1 MKTMTNLFRT
11 LSIRNKLM
19 AITLLTSATAV
30 LFISLAFLI
39 GEVVSFRKGVR
50 QQLGVIAD
58 IIGKNSAAA
67 VAFDDPNAAR
77 ETLAGLSAKP
87 YILGAFIVTDDNRLF
102 ASYLHPSM
110 IAKHREIHP
119 DERRLPKKVILEI
132 LFHAATD
139 AAHGAS
145 GGGPPLHDLM
155 VKLRRD
161 PASSEVTAGYLT
173 AVRPILVNDRS
184 PGTVVILSDPAEL
197 LSQLRWLI
205 IFIPL
210 LLAGAFL
217 VAYFTSR
224 KLQKVISGPILHLAG
239 VMKSVTREHDYSLRA
254 KSESE
259 DETGTLIRGF
269 NEMLE
274 RIRERDEQLEQ
285 YNEHLEDEVAIR
297 TAELS
302 DTNASL
308 RRTVDE
314 VCKAK
319 EEAEA
324 ANLAKSQFL
333 ANMSH
338 EIRTPMN
345 GVLGMTELLLAG
357 NLSDKQRKYAE
368 SVYLSAESLL
378 RVINDILDFSK
389 IEAGRLELEYV
400 SFNIRTIVSETVELF
415 RIRTRKKAIVLAISV
430 GASVPEWV
438 IGDPTRLRQVLLNLL
453 GNAVKFTE
461 RGEISVSV
469 SSVQEGEGR
478 FLICFEVRDTG
489 IGIPAEAL
497 DNIFNCFT
505 QADGTMSRKYGGTG
519 LGLSIVKQLV
529 EMMGGGVSVEST
541 PGKGSIFRFT
551 VRTEKGTEEEEASR
565 LADALS
571 MADSVA
577 GSTTDSVAVDLGCA
591 VTGHVLVA
599 EDNPVNQEVC
609 SAVLECLGCRVDI
622 VSNGRE
628 AVEAMQRTDYDLV
641 FMDCQMPEMDGIE
654 ATRIIREK
662 EKERGGHATIVAL
675 TAHAMEGY
683 RDYCVKQG
691 MDDYLAKPFTIEN
704 MREILERRL
713 PTGTARCPSDHPQAD
728 IRDPSHGK
736 GSGEIPAAP
745 SPPEADRTSSLL
757 DSGAQDT
764 VRFPED
770 EGKNVMS
777 RKVVE
782 LFLLHT
788 PQLLGTLRESVTWGD
803 ATGVRKTAH
812 SLTSSCA
819 MVGALRMAEL
829 ARLMESKGR
838 AGKLDDAAE
847 LLELMDKEFQA
858 VQEILRNKF
867 LDT

>member
-1 MKTMTNLFRT
+1 MKDLFRT
-11 LSIRNKLM
+11 LSIKNKLM

-30 LFISLAFLI
+30 LFVSLAFLVNEI
-39 GEVVSFRKGVR
+39 ISFRIGVR
-50 QQLGVIAD
+50 QELGAIAD

-67 VAFDDPNAAR
+67 VAFNDPKSAR

-87 YILGAFIVTDDNRLF
+87 YILGAFIVTADDRIF
-102 ASYLHPSM
+102 ADYVSPKVH
-110 IAKHREIHP
+110 ARHGK
-119 DERRLPKKVILEI
+119 RRMVTGSARRTDSCGILC
-132 LFHAATD
+132 HAAGS
-139 AAHGAS
+139 AAKAEKTPF
-145 GGGPPLHDLM
+145 PPIKTILADMNRDSESLLDLDGTLEA
-155 VKLRRD
+155 VK
-161 PASSEVTAGYLT
+161 
-173 AVRPILVNDRS
+173 PILVNDQILGR
-184 PGTVVILSDPAEL
+184 VIIMSDATEL
-197 LSQLRWLI
+197 FARLRW
-205 IFIPL
+205 PL
-210 LLAGAFL
+210 LVLPLILAGAFL
-217 VAYFTSR
+217 VAFLLSR
-224 KLQKVISGPILHLAG
+224 RLQRVISGPILHLAG
-239 VMKSVTREHDYSLRA
+239 VMKSVTQEHDYSLRA
-254 KSESE
+254 TSESD
-259 DETGTLIRGF
+259 DETGMLISGF

-285 YNEHLEDEVAIR
+285 YNEHLEDEVAVR
-297 TAELS
+297 TEELR

-357 NLSDKQRKYAE
+357 NLTEQQRKYAE

-378 RVINDILDFSK
+378 GVINDILDFSK
-389 IEAGRLELEYV
+389 IEAGRLELENV
-400 SFNIRTIVSETVELF
+400 SFNIRTIVSDTVELF
-415 RIRTRKKAIVLAISV
+415 RIRTRKKGLVLTISF

-438 IGDPTRLRQVLLNLL
+438 IGDPARLRQVLLNLV

-461 RGEISVSV
+461 RGEVSVSV
-469 SSVQEGEGR
+469 SSMQDGEDR

-489 IGIPAEAL
+489 IGIPPESL

-505 QADGTMSRKYGGTG
+505 QADGSTSRRYGGTG

-529 EMMGGGVSVEST
+529 EMMEGGVTVEST
-541 PGKGSIFRFT
+541 PEQGSVFRFT
-551 VRTEKGTEEEEASR
+551 VRMEKGTEQEAAR
-565 LADALS
+565 LPAETP
-571 MADSVA
+571 ADSVT
-577 GSTTDSVAVDLGCA
+577 GSVSVNIECA
-591 VTGHVLVA
+591 RTGHVLVA

-609 SAVLECLGCRVDI
+609 SAILECLGCRVDI

-654 ATRIIREK
+654 ATRIIRER

-683 RDYCVKQG
+683 RDYCIKQG
-691 MDDYLAKPFTIEN
+691 MDDYLAKPFTIEAI
-704 MREILERRL
+704 REILERRL
-713 PTGTARCPSDHPQAD
+713 PTGTVRCPAQDPPQTD
-728 IRDPSHGK
+728 TRDPSHGK
-736 GSGEIPAAP
+736 DPGEIPAAT
-745 SPPEADRTSSLL
+745 SSPEADRTSSLL
-757 DSGAQDT
+757 DSGAPDT
-764 VRFPED
+764 VIFPED
-770 EGKNVMS
+770 EGKYVMS

-819 MVGALRMAEL
+819 MVGAPRMAEL
-829 ARLMESKGR
+829 ARLMESKGHT
-838 AGKLDDAAE
+838 GKLDDAAE

-858 VQEILRNKF
+858 VQGILRNKF